1 VPEVFRS
8 LGNWAF
14 SGHCSAI
21 PAPNVMQRTGYS
33 RQGRKVGS
41 GQATGWGATY
51 PMDDGLQRRFPGH
64 GFSIYNLGGW
74 AQKGAEPAGL
84 PPGCPDE
91 GISTPSSQERA

>member
-1 VPEVFRS
+1 
-8 LGNWAF
+8 
-14 SGHCSAI
+14 
-21 PAPNVMQRTGYS
+21 MQRTGYS

-51 PMDDGLQRRFPGH
+51 PIDDGLQRRFPGH

-84 PPGCPDE
+84 PPGRPDE
-91 GISTPSSQERA
+91 GVWAYVEPRSDEGVSTPSSQKTGLMGPLRLGLGVV